1 MITYFKKDTPLTI
14 SMWDFSWLQA
24 HHPGGAFY
32 DLERCVIE
40 AAERGYNTL
49 RVDVFPHWYLQGEF
63 TFPERGMNR
72 RITP

>member
-1 MITYFKKDTPLTI
+1 MIPYFKKDTPLTI
-14 SMWDFSWLQA
+14 AMWDFSWLQA